1 MRPALQQLHVTGGHR
16 GIDGDAA
23 AAEHRALA
31 FARSAERKQ
40 HGRTVGPGGERLR
53 NRAGVAATAVV
64 FPPVAGAR
72 IKITQR
78 ELDNEGTVAAA
89 IFHATVQLLFH
100 GDANHLKSLYPGPF
114 ASDTA
119 WLRLNP

>member
-1 MRPALQQLHVTGGHR
+1 MCLALQQLHGTGGR
-16 GIDGDAA
+16 GGIDSDASA
-23 AAEHRALA
+23 AKHRALA

-40 HGRTVGPGGERLR
+40 YGRAIGPGGERLR
-53 NRAGVAATAVV
+53 NRPGVAATAVV

-89 IFHATVQLLFH
+89 FFRATVRLLFH
-100 GDANHLKSLYPGPF
+100 GDSHHLKGLYPGPF
-114 ASDTA
+114 ASHMA